1 MSYNF
6 EVHYDE
12 KYQKY
17 ELMCS
22 LGGKYSITQ
31 NDINSIKKIH
41 EIINKIM
48 EYLIIRTLINR
59 NDVDKIVN
67 QVFKQTGKKF
77 SEFQSN
83 QYAYLRLRSHLEYTE
98 CKMISTPEQP
108 KVHSFIVKSNQ
119 IIGICN

>member
-1 MSYNF
+1 MEVSLILFLNFQRDNFGIHYNEQF
-6 EVHYDE
+6 D
-12 KYQKY
+12 KY

-31 NDINSIKKIH
+31 SDINFIKTLH

-83 QYAYLRLRSHLEYTE
+83 QYAYLRLRSHHEYTE
-98 CKMISTPEQP
+98 LLM
-108 KVHSFIVKSNQ
+108 
-119 IIGICN
+119 